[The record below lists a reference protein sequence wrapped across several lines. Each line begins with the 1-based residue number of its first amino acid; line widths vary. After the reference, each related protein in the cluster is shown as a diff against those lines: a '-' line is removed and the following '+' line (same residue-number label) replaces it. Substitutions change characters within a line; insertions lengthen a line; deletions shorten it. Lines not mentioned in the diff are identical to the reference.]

1 MNPMEEIIIQHI
13 ALHKVG
19 NTTNKDSIR
28 FSKDELDLEDDIRA
42 LLKHYFLS
50 PFKTESRYHFSHE
63 SDLNLNE
70 VFFYA
75 RQIFK
80 DSDTFFNTSI
90 SLAKHLHAQS
100 THPKIKFGEF
110 YVVLF
115 DNCVVEGRKTKAL
128 GLFKSESRETY
139 LKVVTTKD
147 NYNINSD
154 EGINI
159 NKLDK
164 GCLIFNLEEENG
176 FIVEAVDHLNKTETH
191 FWFDE
196 FLHLVERKDAYYQT
210 DNALAM
216 TKKFVT
222 SYLPHRFDMDRTDEA
237 EILNN
242 SARYFREHDTFDLDA
257 FSNEVLDHPDLANTF
272 KSYKTEYEQ
281 EYKIQIDDHFDISDR
296 ATKRQAKNFKSVLKL
311 DKNFS
316 LYIHGDRR
324 YIEKGRD
331 EEKNMNFY
339 KLYFNEEN

>member
-1 MNPMEEIIIQHI
+1 MMDEIEIQHI

-19 NTTNKDSIR
+19 NKTKDDGIR
-28 FSKDELDLEDDIRA
+28 FSKDELDLEDDVRA

-50 PFKTESRYHFSHE
+50 PFKTGSRFHLVHE
-63 SDLNLNE
+63 SDVNLNE
-70 VFFYA
+70 VYAFAKQVFEDTDKFFE
-75 RQIFK
+75 
-80 DSDTFFNTSI
+80 TSL
-90 SLAKHLHAQS
+90 SLAKHLYAQS
-100 THPKIKFGEF
+100 NHPKIKSGEF

-115 DNCVVEGRKTKAL
+115 DNCILEGKRTQAL

-139 LKVVTTKD
+139 LKVYPVKD
-147 NYNINSD
+147 NYTIDSED
-154 EGINI
+154 GINI

-164 GCLIFNLEEENG
+164 GCLIYNLEEENG
-176 FIVEAVDHLNKTETH
+176 FVVEAVDNLNKTEAH

-196 FLHLVERKDAYYQT
+196 FLHLAERKDAYYQT

-222 SYLPHRFDMDRTDEA
+222 SYLPDHFSMDRADEA

-242 SARYFREHDTFDLDA
+242 SAKFFREHDTFDLEV
-257 FSNEVLDHPDLANTF
+257 FSEEVLDHPDLANTF
-272 KSYKTEYEQ
+272 KSYKSQYEQ
-281 EYKIQIDDHFDISDR
+281 EYKIEIDDHFDISDR
-296 ATKRQAKNFKSVLKL
+296 ASKKQAKNFKSVIKL

-331 EEKNMNFY
+331 DEKQMNFY
-339 KLYFNEEN
+339 KLYFNQEQ